1 MTAVF
6 WCAAVSRARGWPR
19 VSRAKHDV
27 SMYFGGV
34 SSELHAFSMFRAR
47 NTALLQGAR
56 HRGVPRID
64 RSGKGPFS
72 PLPYPLRLF
81 RKGGL

>member
-6 WCAAVSRARGWPR
+6 WCAAVSQAPGWRG
-19 VSRAKHDV
+19 VSRAKHDI
-27 SMYFGGV
+27 SMYFQGRM
-34 SSELHAFSMFRAR
+34 SRLHAFSMFRAR
-47 NTALLQGAR
+47 NTALLQGTR